1 MKPKSLIPL
10 IIIFALLAGLVILKQ
25 MNKEQPTIVDQVKLE
40 ALVPEGAAKNDV
52 AKLELFAGGK
62 PDEKLIIERS
72 TSDPNVWRVTSH
84 FNAPADE
91 KKIEGFLDKALALK
105 GEPRD
110 TVKDDAGLAPY
121 QLGDDIAFHIAAYK
135 RDVAEPMFTVLVGKA
150 PKYNQVFMRAAGAKS
165 VYTLDTNL
173 RSEAGVMGEDM
184 ATAPKA
190 ETWLKKD
197 VVNIAKNTISKIT
210 VETPDKRFVIAKEKK
225 EVPAEEKPAETPDA
239 AAPAEEKKEGEEAKP
254 ETKVEETWKLAE
266 GGASNEVKQSG
277 IENLAAA
284 FAPLAATDVV
294 DPAKLADW
302 GLDAP
307 KFKCSLTVEGK
318 EGDVVIE
325 GGRPDPDGDGYVR
338 VATADSSVIFKLPKY
353 TFEKIFPKGRD
364 IVNLPALKV
373 DKSTIAQIDVQQPEG
388 ILSLTKAGDAW
399 TIAAPFSDLKPQTST
414 IESIATAL
422 ASWQAADYADN
433 ADGKG
438 LDAPTR
444 TVTFTTSTGESHTIA
459 TGTDATG
466 VAGRY
471 ARLDGTPAVLVMS
484 KSDVDRVFVAPKDI
498 YNHSVLDIDEENIA
512 RINVSRA
519 TDGFTLA
526 KEADAWTV
534 TVDGAAAP
542 AKEDAADDLCAALAS
557 FQISDVNFGQADLGV
572 AADATVQIVMADGTE
587 HTLQFGPEEDGTHAV
602 AVGGKAQTFRAESL
616 DVKEVTPASASLKQ
630 EAAPAPAP
638 DAAATEP
645 PAAPAEGLTPLAP
658 AEVTPVMPETPQ
670 PVLDIQ
676 PAPAPAPVEVAPAP
690 ATEPPAPAPEAAAPA
705 PAESQ
710 PAAETPAAAPAETAA
725 PAASESQPAAETP
738 APAEAAPAQP
748 QG

>member
-10 IIIFALLAGLVILKQ
+10 IIIFALLAGLVVLKQ
-25 MNKEQPTIVDQVKLE
+25 TMKEEQTIVDQVKLE
-40 ALVPEGAAKNDV
+40 MLVPEGAAKNDV
-52 AKLELFAGGK
+52 VKLELFAGGK
-62 PDEKLIIERS
+62 PEEKVIVERS

-110 TVKDDAGLAPY
+110 TVKEDAGLAPY
-121 QLGDDIAFHIAAYK
+121 QLADDTAFHIAAYK
-135 RDVAEPMFTVLVGKA
+135 RDAAEPMFKVLVGKA

-197 VVNIAKNTISKIT
+197 VVNIAKDTISKIT

-225 EVPAEEKPAETPDA
+225 EVPAEETPAETPDA

-266 GGASNEVKQSG
+266 GGAGNEVKQSG

-284 FAPLAATDVV
+284 FAPLTATDVV

-338 VATADSSVIFKLPKY
+338 VATADSSVSFKLPKY
-353 TFEKIFPKGRD
+353 SFEKIFPKGRD

-388 ILSLTKAGDAW
+388 NLSLTKTGDAW

-422 ASWQAADYADN
+422 ASWQAADYADA

-438 LDAPTR
+438 LETPAR
-444 TVTFTTSTGESHTIA
+444 TVTFTTSTGESHTLA
-459 TGTDATG
+459 TGADATG

-471 ARLDGTPAVLVMS
+471 ARLDG
-484 KSDVDRVFVAPKDI
+484 AP
-498 YNHSVLDIDEENIA
+498 
-512 RINVSRA
+512 
-519 TDGFTLA
+519 
-526 KEADAWTV
+526 
-534 TVDGAAAP
+534 
-542 AKEDAADDLCAALAS
+542 
-557 FQISDVNFGQADLGV
+557 
-572 AADATVQIVMADGTE
+572 
-587 HTLQFGPEEDGTHAV
+587 
-602 AVGGKAQTFRAESL
+602 
-616 DVKEVTPASASLKQ
+616 
-630 EAAPAPAP
+630 
-638 DAAATEP
+638 
-645 PAAPAEGLTPLAP
+645 
-658 AEVTPVMPETPQ
+658 
-670 PVLDIQ
+670 
-676 PAPAPAPVEVAPAP
+676 
-690 ATEPPAPAPEAAAPA
+690 
-705 PAESQ
+705 
-710 PAAETPAAAPAETAA
+710 
-725 PAASESQPAAETP
+725 
-738 APAEAAPAQP
+738 
-748 QG
+748 